1 MTLVEYAKLLRPLI
15 EKAVQSLTDNDA
27 LSGVALFPHWA
38 VGVDYSV
45 GEKVQ
50 YNGVLYSV
58 LLAHTSQENWTPTEA
73 HSLFAKVLITD
84 PSVIPEW
91 EQPDSTNPYVKG
103 DKVRYKGV
111 VYVSV
116 IDNNVWSPEDYP
128 AGWQIVDEE

>member
-15 EKAVQSLTDNDA
+15 EKAVQSLSDNDA

-58 LLAHTSQENWTPTEA
+58 LLAHTSQEKTGL
-73 HSLFAKVLITD
+73 H
-84 PSVIPEW
+84 
-91 EQPDSTNPYVKG
+91 TNKA
-103 DKVRYKGV
+103 YKW
-111 VYVSV
+111 
-116 IDNNVWSPEDYP
+116 D
-128 AGWQIVDEE
+128 